1 MRRPQGAEQDTF
13 GWRVPVDNL
22 DADVLPAEKHPGLR
36 GAAYRTLARGRFNY
50 LRADRVSPEL
60 VYPRSH
66 REVIRNR
73 TLGSR
78 GEYTVHYLTEFRDEI
93 VANERARENHAG
105 PTLGSQVAHW
115 LGEISPDVRVEPDAV
130 GGTDFVRVRFGFGA
144 GSGLTGSA
152 SYRPTHVG
160 FGLTYTLPIVVAL
173 LTTPPGGMLLLEN
186 PEAHVHPRGQAAL
199 GVLMTRAVAG
209 GVQILLET
217 HSDHVLNGVRLAA
230 KRGNEVIGLGLASWH
245 DSLAVSVNRDPWRA
259 PELMLQRLLV
269 AEGPQGD
276 LIDQE
281 DDAICG
287 TQRLNNTSNTTRHG
301 LTPSANRSTFPEH
314 RTSSGSTPTSGIRT
328 SPSTHAS
335 ERSS

>member
-1 MRRPQGAEQDTF
+1 MRQSFDAGMLGGRARNELLLNGPLVELGTSRDLYCEYSRRSTPELVLAFQGAEQDTF

-230 KRGNEVIGLGLASWH
+230 KRGI
-245 DSLAVSVNRDPWRA
+245 VNRDEVRLHFFTRRA
-259 PELMLQRLLV
+259 AGEIEVESPVVEADGRLSRWP
-269 AEGPQGD
+269 AGFFDQWDHD
-276 LIDQE
+276 LDQLL
-281 DDAICG
+281 D
-287 TQRLNNTSNTTRHG
+287 
-301 LTPSANRSTFPEH
+301 
-314 RTSSGSTPTSGIRT
+314 
-328 SPSTHAS
+328 
-335 ERSS
+335 